1 MSQYPSREVK
11 ILPFRNRHTR
21 LCRRSISYNDTV
33 PGYLYLPKAEIR
45 ALREK
50 NLGEKS
56 KYYNDQDN
64 GVFKILS
71 FDQRAPWF
79 NKWIRLCQLLC
90 SSPFFFFIY
99 KIKSSSVDFLLAYKD
114 IKVSLKEEGTRDF
127 SSIDRKH
134 GIEEF
139 HRERERKGLTLSNGW
154 KRFYNVAFTCNWF

>member
-33 PGYLYLPKAEIR
+33 PGYLYLPKAEIH

-56 KYYNDQDN
+56 KYYNDN

-71 FDQRAPWF
+71 FNQRAPWF
-79 NKWIRLCQLLC
+79 NNWIRLPLPIISFL
-90 SSPFFFFIY
+90 SFFFIY
-99 KIKSSSVDFLLAYKD
+99 KIKSSSMDFLLAYK
-114 IKVSLKEEGTRDF
+114 
-127 SSIDRKH
+127 SIFERRGNARFQFNWSWDRR
-134 GIEEF
+134 ISQ
-139 HRERERKGLTLSNGW
+139 RERKGLTLSNGW